1 MATPPARWKWSPTPP
16 CGSIANKPPM
26 RFPWVF
32 MRDPN
37 KYFEPQAMLSTD
49 LDHTPE
55 QSLPWFIRR

>member
-1 MATPPARWKWSPTPP
+1 
-16 CGSIANKPPM
+16 M